1 MAQLV
6 IKLEINTEYGELDAS
21 ALSEVQEYVDDN
33 LPSYIDVSNS
43 SGEEVSIEVS
53 EIVSVTVEENEEWDR
68 QRSFEFSWGW
78 GERRSRSGANQLYFL
93 SLYSGKTNKRG
104 YPDYV
109 GSTYFGTLADDLH
122 NL

>member
-21 ALSEVQEYVDDN
+21 ALSEVQEYFDDN

-53 EIVSVTVEENEEWDR
+53 EIVSVTVEENEE
-68 QRSFEFSWGW
+68 
-78 GERRSRSGANQLYFL
+78 
-93 SLYSGKTNKRG
+93 
-104 YPDYV
+104 
-109 GSTYFGTLADDLH
+109 
-122 NL
+122 